1 MLPKCNMK
9 RTCNNLRTSG
19 LTLVEVLTGVAI
31 IAILASILVP
41 VLAKQKIK
49 AKAKLAKLDCSSIA
63 QAITQYNMDNI
74 GRFPSARGEQ
84 ANTKGGDITFSMHD
98 NGPTGAVPHNGDLM
112 IILSAIESLGGNNVN
127 AGHARNSKKFNYLQ
141 SKLTSSK
148 EKPGMGPDGIYRD
161 PFGNPYVVTVDK
173 SGDGKCY
180 DFFYGD
186 GAVSG
191 TGGQIGANGL
201 MKETLPNGVSG
212 YILTAKA
219 MVWSA
224 GPDREVSPGQG
235 ALEGKNYDNII
246 GW

>member
-1 MLPKCNMK
+1 MK
-9 RTCNNLRTSG
+9 TTCNKLKASG
-19 LTLVEVLTGVAI
+19 LTLVEILTVVAI
-31 IAILASILVP
+31 IAILVSILVP

-49 AKAKLAKLDCSSIA
+49 AKAKLARLDCSSIA

-74 GRFPSARGEQ
+74 GRFPTARGEQ
-84 ANTKGGDITFSMHD
+84 ANTEGGDITFSMHD
-98 NGPTGAVPHNGDLM
+98 NGPTGAVPHNGNLM
-112 IILSAIESLGGNNVN
+112 IILSAMESLGGNNVN

-141 SKLTSSK
+141 SKLTDSK

-173 SGDGKCY
+173 SGDGKCH
-180 DFFYGD
+180 DFFYGNE
-186 GAVSG
+186 AVSS

-201 MKETLPNGVSG
+201 MKETLPNGITG
-212 YILTAKA
+212 YVLTTKA

-224 GPDREVSPGQG
+224 GPDLEVSPGQK
-235 ALEGKNYDNII
+235 ALKDKNYDNII